1 MKTLAW
7 KPALIIVS
15 LLLTL
20 TYLWMQST
28 RPELEQNRHWQAKLR
43 LIELHDAELM
53 RDVLLV
59 RAGLLVNYDALT
71 LSGQNLVQ
79 LSQSLQAELN
89 PAIDPAGQTMANL
102 AGNLAK
108 AVQEKLSLI
117 EYLKS
122 DNALLRNSIMYF
134 DDVGK
139 TLPSGTK
146 RVSYEAISNLWQ
158 LMFSFLQA
166 PEPDLAEDVEQALDQ
181 LTKKPAQSTDY
192 QGMIPHGRLI
202 IELLPKVDALLRE
215 VIDQPLNN
223 QVDALQRAFND
234 YSARLEAR
242 AQTYRLLLYLVA
254 VLLVAYL
261 LYQYLRLRTFSLD
274 LQRSHSYLVQ
284 ETAERLQAETA
295 LKENEA
301 RLRAITDSAHEAIV
315 STDSR
320 WNIVSWNQGATLM
333 FGYSADQAIGKPFSY
348 LLAKISE
355 FNYAMTLANQDSHL
369 ELNSNSSVHAI
380 TGLRQ
385 DGAEIPLE
393 LSISSWVRGR
403 ERFFTAIIRDISVRK
418 RLEEVGRQQELQ
430 LIQANKMTALG
441 TLVSGVAHEI
451 NNPNQLILFNSGLLA
466 DVNLDMLDILQE
478 KYELT
483 GEFTLAGLP
492 YTEMRSALPILIND
506 INDGAKRI
514 ERIVADLKNY
524 VRPQNSHTFLSVSLN
539 DVAERAVRLLKHL
552 ISSKTDNFNLHLAE
566 SLALIQGDP
575 QQLGQ
580 IVVNLLV
587 NALDALTDQ
596 QNAVTV
602 STFMMDNGS
611 LVCLEV
617 RDEGIGIAGE
627 HLEQLCDPFF
637 TTKQASGGTGL
648 GLAISA
654 SLTHAHRGRLSF
666 NSMPGQGCS
675 VRAIFP
681 ASPYQ

>member
-1 MKTLAW
+1 MKISAW
-7 KPALIIVS
+7 KPTLVIVS

-28 RPELEQNRHWQAKLR
+28 RPELDQYKHWQAKLR
-43 LIELHDAELM
+43 LIELRDAELM

-79 LSQSLQAELN
+79 LSQSLQAEL
-89 PAIDPAGQTMANL
+89 DPVGTQLANL
-102 AGNLAK
+102 AGNLTN
-108 AVQEKLSLI
+108 AVQQKLALI

-134 DDVGK
+134 EDIGK
-139 TLPSGTK
+139 TLPNGTK
-146 RVSYEAISNLWQ
+146 RVGNEVIGNLWQ

-166 PEPDLAEDVEQALDQ
+166 PEPELAKKVEQTLDQ
-181 LTKKPAQSTDY
+181 LTKNTAQSKSY
-192 QGMIPHGRLI
+192 QGLIPHGRLI

-215 VIDQPLNN
+215 VIDKPLNN

-254 VLLVAYL
+254 LLLVGYL

-274 LQRSHSYLVQ
+274 LQRSHSYLLQ
-284 ETAERLQAETA
+284 ETAERLQAEAA

-315 STDSR
+315 SADS
-320 WNIVSWNQGATLM
+320 WGNVMSWNRGASLM
-333 FGYSADQAIGKPFSY
+333 FGYSANQALGKPFIN
-348 LLAKISE
+348 LLAKPAE
-355 FNYAMTLANQDSHL
+355 FNYTEYLTKQDPNL
-369 ELNSNSSVHAI
+369 VSNTTSSVLAI
-380 TGLRQ
+380 TGVRY
-385 DGAEIPLE
+385 DGHEFPLE
-393 LSISSWVRGR
+393 LSLSSWVRGR
-403 ERFFTAIIRDISVRK
+403 SIFLTAIIRDISVRK

-466 DVNLDMLDILQE
+466 DVNQDVLEILQE
-478 KYELT
+478 QYELT

-492 YTEMRSALPILIND
+492 YSEMRTALPILIHD

-524 VRPQNSHTFLSVSLN
+524 VRPQNGKSFLSVSLN
-539 DVAERAVRLLKHL
+539 DVVERSVRLLKHL
-552 ISSKTDNFNLHLAE
+552 ISSKTDHFNLHLAE
-566 SLALIQGDP
+566 SLVLIQGDP

-580 IVVNLLV
+580 VVVNLLV
-587 NALDALTDQ
+587 NALDALADKQ
-596 QNAVTV
+596 KAVTV
-602 STFMMDNGS
+602 STFMTDNGS
-611 LVCLEV
+611 HVCLEV
-617 RDEGIGIAGE
+617 RDEGIGIAEE

-654 SLTHAHRGRLSF
+654 SLVHAHRGRLSF
-666 NSMPGQGCS
+666 SSTLGQGS
-675 VRAIFP
+675 IVQAIFP
-681 ASPYQ
+681 VSQY